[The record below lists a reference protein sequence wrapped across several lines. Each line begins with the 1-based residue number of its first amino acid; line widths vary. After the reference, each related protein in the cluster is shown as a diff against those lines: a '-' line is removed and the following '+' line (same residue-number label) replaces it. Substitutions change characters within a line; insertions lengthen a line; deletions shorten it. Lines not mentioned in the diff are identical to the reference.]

1 MSTGY
6 VFFKGRYVHFVGL
19 QHMRCG
25 TSDMEST
32 SFILFSDQT
41 PKMCLQPTPTEGW
54 PVYVAACQDRLQCN
68 YHDHY

>member
-1 MSTGY
+1 MYMSTGY

-41 PKMCLQPTPTEGW
+41 PKMCLQPTPTACLCVCMSGSA
-54 PVYVAACQDRLQCN
+54 PVQLP
-68 YHDHY
+68 